1 MMDMDKVTDC
11 SATELVLQNI
21 RNGASPEQIPVDD
34 VSLSNYLN
42 YLLGRRDIPLSI
54 LAELVGINRST
65 LYKILSGHIN
75 PSRNLMI
82 RLGLELET
90 NYDEIQTLLKLSSC
104 AALSGTRRRDVF
116 IINAVINQQSVG
128 ILEDILLKNGLESI
142 LAR

>member
-1 MMDMDKVTDC
+1 MKKIQEC
-11 SATELVLQNI
+11 SPTEIVLENI
-21 RNGASPEQIPVDD
+21 RNGTSPEQIQVDG

-54 LAELVGINRST
+54 LAELVGINRAT
-65 LYKILSGHIN
+65 LYKILSGSIK

-82 RLGLELET
+82 RLGLELQTTFE
-90 NYDEIQTLLKLSSC
+90 EMQTLLKLANC

-116 IINAVINQQSVG
+116 IIDAIVNKQSVG
-128 ILEDILLKNGLESI
+128 ILDDHLIRNDLESI